1 MEYFILC
8 KKKNCSFFIGMNSA
22 STERSFSKLKLIKN
36 YLRSTVLQKRFSD
49 LALLTIE
56 KYVSTNLDYEI
67 IIENFAATIV

>member
-1 MEYFILC
+1 
-8 KKKNCSFFIGMNSA
+8 MNSA

-67 IIENFAATIV
+67 IIENFAPMIV